1 MGLTE
6 FFIIV
11 SVVLLIAV
19 FYLSSKL
26 YRTKQ
31 QISVIQE
38 AITDIKDGNL
48 NRKILTRENDMTKQ
62 ICYDLNAITTDMQ
75 ATLIN
80 QRQSEKAY
88 KRLMTSLSHDVK
100 TPLTS
105 LVGYLEA
112 IEKNIVTGKEK
123 DQYIQVAIS
132 KAHSL
137 KDFTERLFEWVKL
150 DAREQLF
157 HFEIY
162 DINELSRSIAA
173 DWIIVIENNNFDYEI
188 NIPEMECLAQ
198 IDINSYTRI
207 LNNLFQNVMAHSKG
221 TKLVFDLYE
230 DENQVTIKVSDN
242 GIGIPRDEL
251 PHIFERMYRGDKSRM
266 TTGAGLGLSITKELV
281 TIHKG
286 TINVESVSE
295 GFTTFTIILPKSL

>member
-6 FFIIV
+6 IFIIV
-11 SVVLLIAV
+11 CTVLLIVV
-19 FYLSSKL
+19 FYLGSKL

-31 QISVIQE
+31 QISLIQE
-38 AITDIKDGNL
+38 AVTDIKDGNL

-62 ICYDLNAITTDMQ
+62 ICYDLNTITTDMQ

-123 DQYIQVAIS
+123 DEYIQVAIS

-157 HFEIY
+157 YFGVY
-162 DINELSRSIAA
+162 DINELSRGIVA

-188 NIPEMECLAQ
+188 NIPETECLVR
-198 IDINSYTRI
+198 IDANSYTRI
-207 LNNLFQNVMAHSKG
+207 LNNLFQNVIAHSKG
-221 TKLVFDLYE
+221 TKLIFDLYE
-230 DENQVTIKVSDN
+230 DEKQVTIKVSDN
-242 GIGIPRDEL
+242 GIGIPSDEQS
-251 PHIFERMYRGDKSRM
+251 HIFERMYRGDKSRM

-281 TIHKG
+281 AVHNG
-286 TINVESVSE
+286 TIDVKSVLKNH
-295 GFTTFTIILPKSL
+295 TTFTIIFPKSL

>member
-6 FFIIV
+6 FLIIV
-11 SVVLLIAV
+11 SAILLIVV
-19 FYLSSKL
+19 FYLGLKL

-38 AITDIKDGNL
+38 AVTDIKDGNL
-48 NRKILTRENDMTKQ
+48 NRKILTRENDMTRQ
-62 ICYDLNAITTDMQ
+62 ICYDLNAITTGMQ

-80 QRQSEKAY
+80 QRQSEQAY

-123 DQYIQVAIS
+123 DEYIQVAIG

-137 KDFTERLFEWVKL
+137 KNFTERLFEWVKL
-150 DAREQLF
+150 DAREQIF
-157 HFEIY
+157 HFEVC

-173 DWIIVIENNNFDYEI
+173 DWIITMENNNFDYEI
-188 NIPEMECLAQ
+188 DIPENECFAR
-198 IDINSYTRI
+198 IDVNSYTRI
-207 LNNLFQNVMAHSKG
+207 LNNLFQNVIAHSKG
-221 TKLVFDLYE
+221 TKLTFDLHD
-230 DENQVTIKVSDN
+230 DEKQVTVKVSDN
-242 GIGIPRDEL
+242 GRGIPCDEL
-251 PHIFERMYRGDKSRM
+251 AHIFERMYRGDKSRM
-266 TTGAGLGLSITKELV
+266 TAGAGLGLSITKELISV
-281 TIHKG
+281 HNG
-286 TINVESVSE
+286 TIDVESVLDES
-295 GFTTFTIILPKSL
+295 TTFTITFPKSL

>member
-11 SVVLLIAV
+11 CAVLLIVV
-19 FYLSSKL
+19 FYLGSKL

-31 QISVIQE
+31 QISLIQE
-38 AITDIKDGNL
+38 AVTDIKDGNL
-48 NRKILTRENDMTKQ
+48 NRKILTKENDMTKQ
-62 ICYDLNAITTDMQ
+62 ICYDLNTITTDMQ

-123 DQYIQVAIS
+123 DEYIQVAIS

-157 HFEIY
+157 HFEVY
-162 DINELSRSIAA
+162 DVNELSRSIVA

-188 NIPEMECLAQ
+188 NIPETECLVR
-198 IDINSYTRI
+198 IDANSYTRI
-207 LNNLFQNVMAHSKG
+207 LNNLFQNVITHSKG
-221 TKLVFDLYE
+221 TKLIFDLYE
-230 DENQVTIKVSDN
+230 DEKQVTIKVSDN
-242 GIGIPRDEL
+242 GIGIPSDEQS
-251 PHIFERMYRGDKSRM
+251 HIFERMYRGDKSRM

-281 TIHKG
+281 AVHNG
-286 TINVESVSE
+286 TIDVKSVLKNH
-295 GFTTFTIILPKSL
+295 TTFTIIFPKSL

>member
-6 FFIIV
+6 FLIIV
-11 SVVLLIAV
+11 SSILLIVV
-19 FYLSSKL
+19 FYLGLKL

-38 AITDIKDGNL
+38 AVTDIKEGNL
-48 NRKILTRENDMTKQ
+48 NHKILTRENDMTRQ
-62 ICYDLNAITTDMQ
+62 ICYDLNAITTGMQ

-80 QRQSEKAY
+80 QRQSEQAY

-123 DQYIQVAIS
+123 DEYIQVAIG
-132 KAHSL
+132 KAHNL

-150 DAREQLF
+150 DAREQIF
-157 HFEIY
+157 HFEVC

-173 DWIIVIENNNFDYEI
+173 DWIIIIENNNFDYEI
-188 NIPEMECLAQ
+188 NIPENECLAR
-198 IDINSYTRI
+198 IDVNSYTRI
-207 LNNLFQNVMAHSKG
+207 LNNLFQNVIAHSKG

-230 DENQVTIKVSDN
+230 NENQVTIKVSDN

-251 PHIFERMYRGDKSRM
+251 SHIFERMYRGDKSRM

-281 TIHKG
+281 AVHKG
-286 TINVESVSE
+286 TIDVESVLKGS
-295 GFTTFTIILPKSL
+295 TTFTIIFPKSL